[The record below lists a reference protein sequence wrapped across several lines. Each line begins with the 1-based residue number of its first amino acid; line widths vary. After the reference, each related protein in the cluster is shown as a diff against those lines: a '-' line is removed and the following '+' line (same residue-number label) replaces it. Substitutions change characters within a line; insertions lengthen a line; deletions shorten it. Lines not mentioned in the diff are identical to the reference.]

1 MVKVL
6 HNQSL
11 LDIAI
16 QETGTLESLFD
27 LALANGISITED
39 NLSNQDLKTESNFI
53 DADILDYYS
62 SKKILPATEL
72 NEEQKQTLPDNFG
85 IGKMALEST
94 FIIR

>member
-53 DADILDYYS
+53 DADILGYYS
-62 SKKILPATEL
+62 SKKILPATSL
-72 NEEQKQTLPDNFG
+72 ASKYLFHSKRRNF
-85 IGKMALEST
+85 E
-94 FIIR
+94 